1 MTTKGGEEDGSVS
14 SYGGSLM
21 SYDSLCVLEDECNV
35 SRYLRLKTP
44 LEMEQATSSIV
55 KLNSGKRRRRQQN
68 SSSHPISS
76 GADAILW
83 APLHYANSKVSLTLS
98 STDVDADLIEML
110 GKTPDALE
118 NVQGRKPAATPKGV
132 PHDVERY
139 FVRHAHA
146 KGWVEC
152 VACGE
157 LQWPPNR
164 EKHLAKCAAFLKH
177 MSA

>member
-1 MTTKGGEEDGSVS
+1 MLSYESSVS
-14 SYGGSLM
+14 G
-21 SYDSLCVLEDECNV
+21 LEEEYN
-35 SRYLRLKTP
+35 SAINRYFRLKTP
-44 LEMEQATSSIV
+44 SEMQQATSSIV
-55 KLNSGKRRRRQQN
+55 KLNSGKRRRRAQA
-68 SSSHPISS
+68 PAIS
-76 GADAILW
+76 GNGDAILW
-83 APLHYANSKVSLTLS
+83 APLHYAHSKVSLTLS

-118 NVQGRKPAATPKGV
+118 NVHGVSGHGRGTNKNSAREGKGTV
-132 PHDVERY
+132 PNDVERY

-164 EKHLAKCAAFLKH
+164 EKHLAKCVAFLKG
-177 MSA
+177 